1 MPAAC
6 STKQQMRLSVKSSR
20 SAGLLAVDDKS
31 APQTKTGSVR
41 QEDRHIGKQT
51 DNKVCMSWIHL
62 IVIRKGHVQQPTLQS
77 RAVLQ
82 HLHNN
87 IDAAVVAA
95 GDVEQANP

>member
-1 MPAAC
+1 MQHKAADE
-6 STKQQMRLSVKSSR
+6 TEREVIQVSR
-20 SAGLLAVDDKS
+20 SACSERQVCS
-31 APQTKTGSVR
+31 TTKTGSVR

-62 IVIRKGHVQQPTLQS
+62 TVIRKGHVQQPTLQS